1 MIFFVSDTHFYHTNV
16 IKYSNRP
23 FKDVNEM
30 NEQLITN
37 WNSRINTKDI
47 VYHLGDFSFRNANAY
62 RDRLNGHIGF
72 IMGNHDASASG
83 TYHSAKINKEKPP
96 FIFFE
101 DVTEVNVNGQKIFL
115 SHYAH
120 RVWNKSHH
128 GVWHLYGHSHGT
140 LPDDPNSM
148 SFDCGVDCHNY
159 APLSFEEVKTIMAK
173 KIFKPKDHHGR
184 KEE

>member
-1 MIFFVSDTHFYHTNV
+1 MHYNI
-16 IKYSNRP
+16 IKYCNRP
-23 FKDVNEM
+23 YKTAQEM
-30 NEQLITN
+30 DEALIKN
-37 WNSRINTKDI
+37 WNDKVGPNDV

-83 TYHSAKINKEKPP
+83 AYHSAKINKEKPP

-128 GVWHLYGHSHGT
+128 GSYMIHGHCHGN
-140 LPDDPNSM
+140 L
-148 SFDCGVDCHNY
+148 
-159 APLSFEEVKTIMAK
+159 
-173 KIFKPKDHHGR
+173 HHGEDASFYVNR
-184 KEE
+184 KVIDVGCMLHDYKPISYEQVIDKLSHVVLPKLTRTIE